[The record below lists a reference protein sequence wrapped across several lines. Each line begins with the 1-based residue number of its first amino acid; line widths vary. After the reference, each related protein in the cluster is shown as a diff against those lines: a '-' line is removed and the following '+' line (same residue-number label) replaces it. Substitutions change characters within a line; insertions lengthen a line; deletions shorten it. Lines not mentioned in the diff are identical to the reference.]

1 MKNIFNFEDK
11 ELKEIENVAESFLEE
26 SDYGNPPQL
35 VIFTG
40 GVASGKTSLR
50 RQNFSK
56 GFVHVDYGDVYTAL
70 KKKMNVDE
78 TNLLKAAFQATNN
91 ILNECLISQF
101 NIVTEVIGDN
111 ELALTPIID
120 EMVKLGYKVSINHV
134 DLDPVIA
141 YQRHLK
147 AVKEDPD
154 YWSANF
160 TQDSTILVFCQQLGL
175 SAPPNI

>member
-1 MKNIFNFEDK
+1 MKNIFNFEEKD
-11 ELKEIENVAESFLEE
+11 LKIIENVAETFLEKGD
-26 SDYGNPPQL
+26 SSTPPQF
-35 VIFTG
+35 VILTG
-40 GVASGKTSLR
+40 GVASGKTTIR
-50 RQNFSK
+50 RQKFGK
-56 GFVHVDYGDVYTAL
+56 DFVHVDYGDVYTSL
-70 KKKMNVDE
+70 KKKINLDE

-91 ILNECLISQF
+91 ILYECLISQF

-111 ELALTPIID
+111 ESALTPIID
-120 EMVKLGYKVSINHV
+120 EMRELGYKVSVNFIEC
-134 DLDPVIA
+134 DPVIA

-147 AVKEDPD
+147 AVKEYPD